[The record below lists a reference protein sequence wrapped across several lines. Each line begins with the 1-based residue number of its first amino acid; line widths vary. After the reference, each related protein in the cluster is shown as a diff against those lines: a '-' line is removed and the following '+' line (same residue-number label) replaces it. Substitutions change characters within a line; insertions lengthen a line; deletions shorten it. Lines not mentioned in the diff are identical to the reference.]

1 VTTRVLQREGV
12 FLVSFFFFL
21 VAFGRIGFCAKAL
34 TPDIPSARFV
44 LEQTNT
50 NVFLF
55 VSGSSSSSV
64 GLLLVRLDVMATA
77 VLAEAAVAVLEVV
90 AHLIEL
96 FLRLLSHISHVLAAA
111 VVAQTTPTGRVVVA
125 LLLDL
130 HRFSGLASAP
140 SSSVL
145 ISIVLGFSVARAST
159 AQIASVVL
167 AVTEVALLAVLT

>member
-55 VSGSSSSSV
+55 VSGSSSSV